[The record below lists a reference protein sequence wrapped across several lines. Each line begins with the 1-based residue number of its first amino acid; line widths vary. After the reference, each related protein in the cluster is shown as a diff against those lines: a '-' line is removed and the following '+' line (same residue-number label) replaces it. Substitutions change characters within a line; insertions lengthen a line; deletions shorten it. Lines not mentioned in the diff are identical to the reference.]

1 MTRHIDI
8 QHTICIPFGYEP
20 EKSEGKRW
28 SYSNVYYLE
37 DLKLIYNVLCQ
48 DGVSTIAEI
57 LEKCQLDK
65 LESINGKS
73 WTLRNILEI
82 VNALKNFHLI
92 SSSNNKP
99 YNCKLFSYNRELTQ
113 QDYNVFKDIYFN
125 YFRFQE
131 FHKLFI
137 GNRDL
142 SIEMLLSDSQPIY
155 SFSRGSRFTNNFLIN
170 KDTLVEIDQKKTE
183 IMRFWDVYVKWGEVL
198 GILKK
203 YPLKAFG
210 IQLTLPVKFPSIV
223 YFVRSMPQEF
233 SIFNFIDNEFSS
245 DYLYI
250 PDIIECIIRKK
261 RFSLEQI
268 KTKLYEECVYDSNH
282 YRPQSTSAIFINK
295 HEEILFLKIGNMYMT
310 HLLKLK

>member
-1 MTRHIDI
+1 M
-8 QHTICIPFGYEP
+8 
-20 EKSEGKRW
+20 
-28 SYSNVYYLE
+28 
-37 DLKLIYNVLCQ
+37 
-48 DGVSTIAEI
+48 
-57 LEKCQLDK
+57 EKCQLDK

-155 SFSRGSRFTNNFLIN
+155 SISRGSRFTNNFLIN

-233 SIFNFIDNEFSS
+233 SIFNFILN
-245 DYLYI
+245 
-250 PDIIECIIRKK
+250 
-261 RFSLEQI
+261 
-268 KTKLYEECVYDSNH
+268 T
-282 YRPQSTSAIFINK
+282 IF
-295 HEEILFLKIGNMYMT
+295 
-310 HLLKLK
+310 

>member
-142 SIEMLLSDSQPIY
+142 SIEMLLSD
-155 SFSRGSRFTNNFLIN
+155 
-170 KDTLVEIDQKKTE
+170 
-183 IMRFWDVYVKWGEVL
+183 
-198 GILKK
+198 
-203 YPLKAFG
+203 
-210 IQLTLPVKFPSIV
+210 
-223 YFVRSMPQEF
+223 
-233 SIFNFIDNEFSS
+233 
-245 DYLYI
+245 
-250 PDIIECIIRKK
+250 
-261 RFSLEQI
+261 
-268 KTKLYEECVYDSNH
+268 
-282 YRPQSTSAIFINK
+282 
-295 HEEILFLKIGNMYMT
+295 
-310 HLLKLK
+310 